1 MSTGTAEH
9 GGKISGLA
17 VNGGTP
23 VSEKMVPMIAVRIEE
38 SDVQAALEVIRSGM
52 LAAGKNCLAFEQ
64 AYAKASGAEHALSC
78 ANGTCALQIPYEV
91 LFERGDEVLVP
102 SWTYI
107 ATVSM
112 VVARGGVPIWVDA
125 DPETYNIDVADAASK
140 VTSKTTAI
148 ACTHLYGNPVDIDA
162 VQTLAAKSNLKV
174 IYDAAQAHLAT
185 YNGKGIGA
193 FGDASTYSFYATKNM
208 TTGEGGMVTTNDESL
223 ANDMRLVRSHGEVAK
238 YTHDRIGYNYRMTDV
253 EGAIGLSQLGRL
265 EAATLARQT
274 NAKKLDEMIGQI
286 DGLTAP
292 AQTEGA
298 QSAYHLYAVRIDLD
312 AFNVEDESTFR
323 DDFCKALNAEGVGTA
338 VHYPRS
344 LTRQPVFERMNAPH
358 QTVSDRLAKTLFCVP
373 IHQFLDDSQLK
384 AVGEA
389 LAKVAEAYR
398 AG

>member
-1 MSTGTAEH
+1 MQLSTTLIYAGESTMSTGTAEH

-140 VTSKTTAI
+140 VTSKTTA
-148 ACTHLYGNPVDIDA
+148 
-162 VQTLAAKSNLKV
+162 
-174 IYDAAQAHLAT
+174 
-185 YNGKGIGA
+185 
-193 FGDASTYSFYATKNM
+193 
-208 TTGEGGMVTTNDESL
+208 
-223 ANDMRLVRSHGEVAK
+223 
-238 YTHDRIGYNYRMTDV
+238 
-253 EGAIGLSQLGRL
+253 
-265 EAATLARQT
+265 
-274 NAKKLDEMIGQI
+274 
-286 DGLTAP
+286 
-292 AQTEGA
+292 
-298 QSAYHLYAVRIDLD
+298 
-312 AFNVEDESTFR
+312 
-323 DDFCKALNAEGVGTA
+323 
-338 VHYPRS
+338 
-344 LTRQPVFERMNAPH
+344 
-358 QTVSDRLAKTLFCVP
+358 LF
-373 IHQFLDDSQLK
+373 S
-384 AVGEA
+384 
-389 LAKVAEAYR
+389 
-398 AG
+398 